1 MIVGIP
7 TEIKQHEYR
16 IAILPVGAQLLTADG
31 HTVLIQKDAGLG
43 SGFSNEAYI
52 DAGATLVDSA
62 DELFRRA
69 ELVVKVKEPQPE
81 EISYLR
87 NGQILFCY
95 FHFASSLELT
105 RGCLQQKISAVAYET
120 LADSQNRLPLLIPM
134 SEVAG
139 KMSIQEGAKCLERPM
154 MGRGILLG
162 GVPGVAPANVLIIG
176 GGTVGTNAAYVAAG
190 LGANVII
197 MDINLDRLRR
207 LSEIMPPNVSTVY
220 CDPHAIEE
228 YAPLADLV
236 IGAVLVPGAKAPV
249 LISREIV
256 KRMKKGA
263 VLVDVAI
270 DQGGCCETSRPTTH
284 REPIF
289 VEEDVVHYCV
299 TNMPGAVGRTS
310 TQALCNATIPYIR
323 ELSDLGLDAFL
334 AKSEGR
340 AAALNL
346 RDGEIICPAILAT
359 FANQTF

>member
-7 TEIKQHEYR
+7 KEVKQHEYR
-16 IAILPVGAQLLTADG
+16 VAILPVGAQLLTADG
-31 HTVLIQKDAGLG
+31 HTVLIQRDAGLG
-43 SGFSNEAYI
+43 SGFSNEAYV
-52 DAGATLVDSA
+52 DAEAELVDSA
-62 DELFRRA
+62 AELFSSA
-69 ELVVKVKEPQPE
+69 ELVLKVKEPQPE
-81 EISYLR
+81 EISHLR
-87 NGQILFCY
+87 AGQILFCY

-120 LADSQNRLPLLIPM
+120 LADAHNRLPLLIPM

-190 LGANVII
+190 LGANVVI

-236 IGAVLVPGAKAPV
+236 VGAVLVPGAKAPV
-249 LISREIV
+249 LIPRAIV

-270 DQGGCCETSRPTTH
+270 DQGGCCETSRPTSH
-284 REPIF
+284 SQPIF

-310 TQALCNATIPYIR
+310 TQALCNATIPYVR
-323 ELSDLGLDAFL
+323 ELAQLGLDAFL
-334 AKSEGR
+334 AQSEGR

-346 RDGEIICPAILAT
+346 RNGKITCPAILSA
-359 FANQTF
+359 FPDGGF